1 MKLWNQFNTAWLG
14 ISQMQREMLESHQ
27 QTRFPQ
33 SLMTRDFIKEMV
45 NDLHGFCDGIAKHG
59 LVDYQYGVAENDITI
74 GTHSFPELQFQ
85 TDLIL
90 QLWRNV
96 SIF

>member
-45 NDLHGFCDGIAKHG
+45 NDLHGFVMA
-59 LVDYQYGVAENDITI
+59 LLNTAWLITSMVLRK
-74 GTHSFPELQFQ
+74 T
-85 TDLIL
+85 IL
-90 QLWRNV
+90 Q
-96 SIF
+96 